1 MKKTVSSDSVFKP
14 DLEYGVEECVTPDR
28 SRSRRTVRRA
38 DASRDVAAGHGSRR
52 PFPAVR
58 RCRERGALLVA
69 ACGGRYTCFRRKM
82 GRPQKGLPSGN
93 ARRRTVAQ
101 EVYRQ
106 KRTAGSPFRDQ
117 GAGRG
122 GRDLPAADRPDRGSG
137 HGVRSVRKPS
147 RARQRI
153 LRSVADVR
161 RTAENRRLFRIPV
174 FRACSRRCAR
184 RAGRLGR
191 MRVGTGGALVP
202 GRRFT
207 VFIIRSYPA
216 KFGNRSQKSAIFA
229 FGTPSKKL
237 KCES

>member
-1 MKKTVSSDSVFKP
+1 MESKSALRRIVR
-14 DLEYGVEECVTPDR
+14 DR
-28 SRSRRTVRRA
+28 GELYDGRTRAAMSQRVMEAVGRFPPFA
-38 DASRDVAAGHGSRR
+38 DAASVALYWSLPAEVDTHA
-52 PFPAVR
+52 FVEKWAVR
-58 RCRERGALLVA
+58 KKVYLPVMRGDGLSL
-69 ACGGRYTCFRRKM
+69 RKFT
-82 GRPQKGLPSGN
+82 GP
-93 ARRRTVAQ
+93 
-101 EVYRQ
+101 
-106 KRTAGSPFRDQ
+106 KRTAGGPFRDQ

-153 LRSVADVR
+153 LRSVADAR

>member
-1 MKKTVSSDSVFKP
+1 MESKSALRRIVR
-14 DLEYGVEECVTPDR
+14 DR
-28 SRSRRTVRRA
+28 GELYDGRTRAAMSQRVMEAVGRFPPFA
-38 DASRDVAAGHGSRR
+38 DAASVALYWSLPAEVDTHA
-52 PFPAVR
+52 FVEKWAVR
-58 RCRERGALLVA
+58 KKVYLPVMRGDGLSL
-69 ACGGRYTCFRRKM
+69 RKFT
-82 GRPQKGLPSGN
+82 GP
-93 ARRRTVAQ
+93 
-101 EVYRQ
+101 

-137 HGVRSVRKPS
+137 RGVRSVRKPS

-153 LRSVADVR
+153 LRSVADAR

>member
-1 MKKTVSSDSVFKP
+1 MESKSALRRIVR
-14 DLEYGVEECVTPDR
+14 DR
-28 SRSRRTVRRA
+28 GELYDGRTRAAMSQRVMEAVGRFPPFA
-38 DASRDVAAGHGSRR
+38 DAASVALYWSLPAEVDTHAFVEKWAVRKKVYLPVMRGDGLSLRKFTGRNELREARFGIREPVGEEETCLRRIDLIVVPAMGYDPYGNRLGHGKGFYDRLLT
-52 PFPAVR
+52 
-58 RCRERGALLVA
+58 REG
-69 ACGGRYTCFRRKM
+69 
-82 GRPQKGLPSGN
+82 P
-93 ARRRTVAQ
+93 
-101 EVYRQ
+101 
-106 KRTAGSPFRDQ
+106 
-117 GAGRG
+117 
-122 GRDLPAADRPDRGSG
+122 
-137 HGVRSVRKPS
+137 
-147 RARQRI
+147 
-153 LRSVADVR
+153 
-161 RTAENRRLFRIPV
+161 AENRRLFRIPV

>member
-1 MKKTVSSDSVFKP
+1 MESKSALRRIVR
-14 DLEYGVEECVTPDR
+14 DR
-28 SRSRRTVRRA
+28 GELYDGRTRAAMSQRVMEAVGRFPPFA
-38 DASRDVAAGHGSRR
+38 DAASVALYWSLPAEVDTHA
-52 PFPAVR
+52 FVEKWAVR
-58 RCRERGALLVA
+58 KKVYLPVMRGDGLSLRKFTGRNELRE
-69 ACGGRYTCFRRKM
+69 
-82 GRPQKGLPSGN
+82 
-93 ARRRTVAQ
+93 ARFGIREPVGEEET
-101 EVYRQ
+101 
-106 KRTAGSPFRDQ
+106 
-117 GAGRG
+117 
-122 GRDLPAADRPDRGSG
+122 
-137 HGVRSVRKPS
+137 
-147 RARQRI
+147 
-153 LRSVADVR
+153 
-161 RTAENRRLFRIPV
+161 ENRRLFRIPV